1 MERESGSQVA
11 QWLMR
16 RLQSRTIIA
25 LLAVAGLLITAT
37 VSGWLYQ
44 LEHKAASR
52 AFERSVEARAQD
64 LQREL
69 LAGVE
74 GLYTLR
80 EVIRYV
86 DSLPVLV
93 FDDVAA
99 SVLARN
105 PDIVSLEW
113 IPLVE
118 HGERQRH
125 ERSQQEYVA
134 DYQIRN
140 FDLPGQQQVAPERP
154 RYFPVSF
161 VYPRF
166 TNLRAVG
173 VDMASD
179 PRRRVA
185 LERAANTGNLVATEP
200 VELLLRLRRGTGVML
215 AVPVFFGRPDTPQT
229 RRDALTGYVAA
240 VIEARALAN
249 RIAPDDEL
257 FTFLAIEDIT
267 DPEQP
272 LQLATLGNHGSHAL
286 YSVPVPDVAGRSW
299 RLTLS
304 PSSRYVQQQLSVLP
318 WASALVGTL
327 MVVIVCGY
335 LLLLQRR
342 GDLVSQLVDE
352 RTAELRE
359 ANRRLAQM
367 SVTDPLTHLS
377 NRRAFDDYMAQEWQ
391 RASREQQPLT
401 LMLLDVDFFKRIN
414 DKYGHDA
421 GDHVLRGLARE
432 LANTFRRPADLVA
445 RYGGEEFA
453 VIMPH
458 TGPEVVDKV
467 EAFRRH
473 MAGVALPLG
482 DATGASV
489 SITISAGLGTMVPSS
504 SSEPRSLLKRTDEAL
519 YAAKR
524 GGRNRVE
531 MADLSAMQGD

>member
-37 VSGWLYQ
+37 VSGWLYR

-134 DYQIRN
+134 DYQIRD

-173 VDMASD
+173 VDMASE

-185 LERAANTGNLVATEP
+185 LDRAASTGNLVATEP
-200 VELLLRLRRGTGVML
+200 VELLLRLHRGTGVML
-215 AVPVFFGRPDTPQT
+215 AVPVFFGRPDTPQA

-249 RIAPDDEL
+249 RIAPDDKL

-367 SVTDPLTHLS
+367 SVTDPLTRLS
-377 NRRAFDDYMAQEWQ
+377 NRRAFDDYLAQEWQ

-473 MAGVALPLG
+473 IAGLALPLG
-482 DATGASV
+482 DAGGTSV
-489 SITISAGLGTMVPSS
+489 PITISAGLGTVVPSS
-504 SSEPRSLLKRTDEAL
+504 TSEPRSLLKRTDEAL

-524 GGRNRVE
+524 GGRNRVQ
-531 MADLSAMQGD
+531 MADLSAAPGD